1 MLSIINGVIKINR
14 KEIAKDLLD
23 FIYESPTSF
32 QATEN
37 LSNIL
42 QENGFM
48 ELRENE
54 EWSLE
59 RNRKYYIRKNDS
71 ALIAFRTGTDD
82 PARAGFRIIAA
93 HSDSPALKIKPAPE
107 LSEGSYLKLN
117 TEVYGGPILNTWLD
131 RPLALAGRLSY
142 RGDNPLFPE
151 STLVNI
157 NKPLALIPNLAIHLN
172 PEVNKGIELNRQ
184 KELLPLLKIMEEG
197 FEKDDYLISVL
208 SVESG
213 IPAERILDFELYF
226 YEYEKGTICGIE
238 EEFISSGRLDNL
250 AMVHA
255 GLTALLRAEEN
266 DATQVLVVF
275 DNEEVG
281 SMTKQGADSPFLA
294 NTLERISLSYS
305 YSRENYF
312 RSLASSFMISA
323 DMAHAVH
330 PNYPEKHDPSNKNYL
345 NKGPV
350 IKVSANQR
358 YTSDS
363 DSVAVCRELCR
374 RAEIPYQIFVNR
386 SDQRGGSTI
395 GPVSASQLDI
405 RSIDVGNPLLAMH
418 SIRELAGVDDQ
429 YYMIRLFAEFYN
441 I

>member
-1 MLSIINGVIKINR
+1 MITINS
-14 KEIAKDLLD
+14 KEVAKDLLD
-23 FIYESPTSF
+23 FIYDSPTAF
-32 QATEN
+32 QVTEN
-37 LSNIL
+37 LSKIL
-42 QENGFM
+42 KENGFV
-48 ELRENE
+48 ELRESE

-59 RNRKYYIRKNDS
+59 KNKKYFLRKNDS
-71 ALIAFRTGTDD
+71 ALIAFRTGNDD
-82 PARAGFRIIAA
+82 PARAGFRLIAA
-93 HSDSPALKIKPAPE
+93 HSDSPAIKIKPAPE
-107 LSEGSYLKLN
+107 ISEAGYLKLN
-117 TEVYGGPILNTWLD
+117 TEIYGGPILNTWLD
-131 RPLALAGRLSY
+131 RPLALAGRLSC
-142 RGDNPLFPE
+142 RGDNPLFTE
-151 STLVNI
+151 STLINI

-184 KELLPLLKIMEEG
+184 KELLPLIKMVEED
-197 FEKDDYLISVL
+197 FEKEGYLL
-208 SVESG
+208 SLLSSESG
-213 IPAERILDFELYF
+213 IPTDRILDFELYL
-226 YEYEKGTICGIE
+226 YEYEKGSICGLD

-255 GLTALLRAEEN
+255 GLKALLKAEKK
-266 DATQVLVVF
+266 DATQVLVIF

-312 RSLASSFMISA
+312 RSLAASFMFSA

-350 IKVSANQR
+350 IKLSANQR

-363 DSVAVCRELCR
+363 DSVAVCRELCK
-374 RAEIPYQIFVNR
+374 RAGIPYQIFVNR

-395 GPVSASQLDI
+395 GPVSASQLNI
-405 RSIDVGNPLLAMH
+405 RSIDIGNPMLAMH
-418 SIRELAGVDDQ
+418 SIREVAGVKDH
-429 YYMIRLFAEFYN
+429 YFIIRLFEKFYN
-441 I
+441 V

>member
-1 MLSIINGVIKINR
+1 M
-14 KEIAKDLLD
+14 
-23 FIYESPTSF
+23 
-32 QATEN
+32 
-37 LSNIL
+37 
-42 QENGFM
+42 
-48 ELRENE
+48 
-54 EWSLE
+54 
-59 RNRKYYIRKNDS
+59 
-71 ALIAFRTGTDD
+71 
-82 PARAGFRIIAA
+82 
-93 HSDSPALKIKPAPE
+93 
-107 LSEGSYLKLN
+107 
-117 TEVYGGPILNTWLD
+117 NTWLD

-213 IPAERILDFELYF
+213 IPAERILDFELYL

-294 NTLERISLSYS
+294 NTLERIP
-305 YSRENYF
+305 F
-312 RSLASSFMISA
+312 PI
-323 DMAHAVH
+323 
-330 PNYPEKHDPSNKNYL
+330 
-345 NKGPV
+345 V
-350 IKVSANQR
+350 IPGR
-358 YTSDS
+358 IT
-363 DSVAVCRELCR
+363 SVAW
-374 RAEIPYQIFVNR
+374 
-386 SDQRGGSTI
+386 
-395 GPVSASQLDI
+395 PV
-405 RSIDVGNPLLAMH
+405 PL
-418 SIRELAGVDDQ
+418 
-429 YYMIRLFAEFYN
+429 
-441 I
+441 

>member
-1 MLSIINGVIKINR
+1 MIKINR
-14 KEIAKDLLD
+14 EIINDLLD
-23 FIYESPTSF
+23 FTYKSPTSF

-37 LSNIL
+37 LSTIL
-42 QENGFM
+42 RQNGFI
-48 ELRENE
+48 ELLETE

-59 RNRKYYIRKNDS
+59 KIKKYFFKKNDS
-71 ALIAFRTGTDD
+71 ALIAFRTGNDD

-93 HSDSPALKIKPAPE
+93 HSDSPGLKIKPAPE
-107 LSEGSYLKLN
+107 LNEANQYLKLN

-131 RPLALAGRLSY
+131 RPLAIAGRINY
-142 RGDNPLFPE
+142 RGDNPLAPE
-151 STLVNI
+151 SRLINI
-157 NKPLALIPNLAIHLN
+157 NKAIAIIPNLAIHLN
-172 PEVNKGIELNRQ
+172 PEVNKGLELNRQ
-184 KELLPLLKIMEEG
+184 KELLPLINMIEEDL
-197 FEKDDYLISVL
+197 EKENYLLSLISA
-208 SVESG
+208 ESG
-213 IPAERILDFELYF
+213 IPAERILDFELYL
-226 YEYEKGTICGIE
+226 YEYERGKLCGVN

-255 GLTALLRAEEN
+255 GLNSLLRAEVN
-266 DATQVLVVF
+266 NSTQLLVVF

-305 YSRENYF
+305 YSRESYF
-312 RSLASSFMISA
+312 RSLANSFMISA

-345 NKGPV
+345 NGGPV
-350 IKVSANQR
+350 IKISANQR

-363 DSVAVCRELCR
+363 NSIAVCKELCR

-395 GPVSASQLDI
+395 GPVSASQLNVRSVDI
-405 RSIDVGNPLLAMH
+405 GNPLLAMH
-418 SIRELAGVDDQ
+418 SIRELGGVKDHH
-429 YYMIRLFAEFYN
+429 YVISLFDEFYN
-441 I
+441 V